1 MAALT
6 RPTGA
11 TWPVAILVAAIIAGL
26 LTAEGSA
33 LAVAAPLI
41 ATLACTL
48 LLILLLARRRRGD
61 VLWFEIGL
69 VYASVVTIYAVYP
82 LAGFLALGQRYTP
95 YSDLRLQQIAPDA
108 ALMGRIGWLYAIHLL
123 AFVVCYVTV
132 RGRLPLR
139 VARPVSPR
147 VSVGLAA
154 LAFYLAISGF
164 TIVLGWFYDTSAAS
178 YLESYLVARRLPLLV
193 AQIAGHL
200 NGAQYPLAIA
210 LLVLLFSRYPRSR
223 PILIAWIIG
232 TGVVTALRLGNRTEF
247 ALFAF
252 ALAISYHALVRRI
265 SVRLISV
272 GALAGLA
279 GFVAFGILRA
289 GAAGVSGHAWYAV
302 PFAMSSEFEV
312 LFANALHLDHVLASR
327 ADLRLPDLFYLG
339 DLLALVPQQIAP
351 FTKFDP
357 SAWYVNTFFPEYA
370 AAGGGLAFGLV
381 AESLLTGGWASAAGR
396 GTVLGLLFAAVH
408 RLYIHRGERF
418 WVFVFYVW
426 LTTSSYQAF
435 RASTLYLLVPF
446 VYRFL
451 LVMAAVK
458 LTAAMLD
465 LASRDSRGAQ
475 GGGETAPAL
484 AGHLPEMADPD
495 GENGARENAPHGA
508 RRPLLP

>member
-6 RPTGA
+6 RPAGA
-11 TWPVAILVAAIIAGL
+11 TWPVAILVAAIIAAL
-26 LTAEGSA
+26 LTTDGGT
-33 LAVAAPLI
+33 LAVVAPLT
-41 ATLACTL
+41 ATLACSL

-61 VLWFEIGL
+61 VVWFEIGL
-69 VYASVVTIYAVYP
+69 VYAGVVTIYAVYP
-82 LAGFLALGQRYTP
+82 LAGFLALGQRYTT

-108 ALMGRIGWLYAIHLL
+108 AVVGRIGWLYVTHLL
-123 AFVVCYVTV
+123 AFVVCYVGV

-147 VSVGLAA
+147 VSVGIAA
-154 LAFYLAISGF
+154 LAFYLAIFGF
-164 TIVLGWFYDTSAAS
+164 SIVIGWFYDTSAAT

-193 AQIAGHL
+193 AQVAGHL

-223 PILIAWIIG
+223 PILIVWIVG
-232 TGVVTALRLGNRTEF
+232 TAAVTALRLGNRTEF

-252 ALAISYHALVRRI
+252 ALAISYHTLVRRI
-265 SVRLISV
+265 SVRVMTV
-272 GALAGLA
+272 GALCGLA
-279 GFVAFGILRA
+279 GFVAFGIVRA
-289 GAAGVSGHAWYAV
+289 GAAGVSGQPWYAV

-312 LFANALHLDHVLASR
+312 LFANALHLHQVLTSGV
-327 ADLRLPDLFYLG
+327 DLRLPEFFYVG
-339 DLLALVPQQIAP
+339 DLTALVPQQIAP

-357 SAWYVNTFFPEYA
+357 SAWYVNTFFPLYA

-381 AESLLTGGWASAAGR
+381 AESLLTGGWVSAAGR
-396 GTVLGLLFAAVH
+396 GAVLGLLFAAVH
-408 RLYIHRGERF
+408 RLYMRRGDRF

-426 LTTSSYQAF
+426 LTTLSYQAF

-458 LTAAMLD
+458 VTAAMLD
-465 LASRDSRGAQ
+465 LASRNSVQAR
-475 GGGETAPAL
+475 GGGDAAPTTSDR
-484 AGHLPEMADPD
+484 LPEAADL
-495 GENGARENAPHGA
+495 AREKA
-508 RRPLLP
+508 